1 MAKYESK
8 TIQTGY
14 DPTQGDEQK
23 YNDVPVVPL
32 SALTGEIS
40 YDVTSPYTVEIGTIP
55 AGAIVI
61 GTLVDVETVFNAAT
75 TNVLVVGTAS
85 DDDHYVAAGD
95 VDETTAAGTWVTDK
109 SETVSAD
116 TAVYAKYTQT
126 GTAATTGKARVTIL
140 YAVPA

>member
-23 YNDVPVVPL
+23 FNDVSVVPL

-40 YDVTSPYTVEIGTIP
+40 YDVADPYTVEIGTVP
-55 AGAIVI
+55 AGAVVL
-61 GTLVDVETVFNAAT
+61 GVLVDVETAFDAGT
-75 TNVLVVGTAS
+75 TNVLVVGTAA

-95 VDETTAAGTWVTDK
+95 VDETTEAGTLVADK
-109 SETVSAD
+109 SEAVSAD

-126 GTAATTGKARVTIL
+126 GTAATAGKARVTVL

>member
-8 TIQTGY
+8 VIQTGY

-23 YNDVPVVPL
+23 FNDVPVVPL

-40 YDVTSPYTVEIGTIP
+40 YDVADPYTVKIGTIP
-55 AGAIVI
+55 AGAVVI
-61 GTLVDVETVFNAAT
+61 GAIVDIETAFNAAT
-75 TNVLVVGTAS
+75 TNVLIVGTES

-95 VDETTAAGTWVTDK
+95 VDETTEAGTLVADK
-109 SETVSAD
+109 SEAVSAD

-126 GTAATTGKARVTIL
+126 GTAATAGKARVTVL